1 MTRISRIVAIGCIM
15 SAQSRS
21 AWITPE
27 KAFVTSEMPEKRIA
41 LPNKTGARIHPFHDH
56 RHRTPHFVAN
66 ISCQEQIDLSGF
78 VANEL
83 SAFTVLE
90 WRAI

>member
-1 MTRISRIVAIGCIM
+1 MEKLIIMLLIIMGRFVIVFMAPINPLFSFILNFSGL
-15 SAQSRS
+15 
-21 AWITPE
+21 
-27 KAFVTSEMPEKRIA
+27 FVNRNNY
-41 LPNKTGARIHPFHDH
+41 L
-56 RHRTPHFVAN
+56 
-66 ISCQEQIDLSGF
+66 CQEQIDLSGF